1 VNHHASIVSGVE
13 PGQRHLN
20 GPQTT
25 GRQYREL
32 SQPDHIHR
40 RDNDVAVPT
49 RDGTVLLADVHR
61 PDGDGT
67 FPVLIA
73 ASPYPRQ
80 IQDLGAPMGFIEA
93 GASDFFVPRGYVHV
107 IANVRGTGGS
117 GGTYG
122 LFDRQERLDLYDLV
136 EWAAAQ
142 PWSNGQVGMIGISY
156 FAMTQLAAACERP
169 PHLRA
174 IFPVAATS
182 DLYDAIHHHGL
193 FSAGFVTPFIT
204 MIGITSDHDNE
215 LWRGHLVNAARDV
228 LTTPHIHEHFA
239 TMNGEASVTLLHRAM
254 RLHHAE
260 HPWDD
265 LWRAAAVD
273 HQVRD
278 DWWEERNLLPL
289 LGEVDIPVYLGCD
302 WQNAPLHLPSTFTT
316 LEALSNAPVVR
327 VGLLGEFGLTWPWES
342 LHIEA
347 LAWFDHWLK
356 GHDTG
361 ILDGPPIRYWMPGA
375 EQWRTAEAWP
385 PPSTHEPW
393 YLHSD
398 AALTTA
404 EPVDGEREMM
414 TLGAGLGRVR
424 SSPSDPPSSL
434 TWTSPPFA
442 DAEDIVGEIELVLD
456 AVTTASDTGWIL
468 TLQDVDDTGT
478 VTDIT
483 AGWLRASMREV
494 DEDASR
500 IGRPVLPCRQPA
512 ALPVGTSVRYRI
524 PLVPNAR
531 RINAG
536 HRLQLHLTCDDQPID
551 EPALMSF
558 RHAPV
563 GTTSRN
569 RINSTS
575 HLLVP
580 FSSRRG
586 APPTVG

>member
-1 VNHHASIVSGVE
+1 MKHHASRVSGVE
-13 PGQRHLN
+13 PGQRRLN

-25 GRQYREL
+25 GRDYREL
-32 SQPDHIHR
+32 SQPEHR
-40 RDNDVAVPT
+40 RRCDNDVTVPT

-61 PDGDGT
+61 PDGEGK

-136 EWAAAQ
+136 EWAAEQ

-174 IFPVAATS
+174 IFPVAATT
-182 DLYDAIHHHGL
+182 DLYDAVHHHGL
-193 FSAGFVTPFIT
+193 FSAGFVTPFLT

-215 LWRGHLVNAARDV
+215 LWRGRLMSAARVV
-228 LTTPHIHEHFA
+228 LTTPRIHEHFA
-239 TMNGEASVTLLHRAM
+239 TMNGEASVTMLHHAM
-254 RLHHAE
+254 RLHHEE

-278 DWWEERNLLPL
+278 EWWEERNLLPL
-289 LGEVDIPVYLGCD
+289 LGAVDIPVYLGCD
-302 WQNAPLHLPSTFTT
+302 WQNAPLHLPGTFTT

-356 GHDTG
+356 GNDTG

-375 EQWRTAEAWP
+375 EDWRTAEAWP
-385 PPSTHEPW
+385 PPATHQPW
-393 YLHSD
+393 YLHTD
-398 AALTTA
+398 AGLATA
-404 EPVDGEREMM
+404 VPVEGGREMM

-424 SSPSDPPSSL
+424 SSPSDPPTSL
-434 TWTSPPFA
+434 SWTSQPFA
-442 DAEDIVGEIELVLD
+442 ETGDVVGEIELVLD
-456 AVTTASDTGWIL
+456 AVTTASDTGWIV
-468 TLQDVDDTGT
+468 TLQDVDPTGT
-478 VTDIT
+478 VTAIT
-483 AGWLRASMREV
+483 AGWLRASLRQV
-494 DEDASR
+494 DENTSR
-500 IGRPVLPCRQPA
+500 IGRPVLPCRHPTA
-512 ALPVGTSVRYRI
+512 IPVGEPVRYRI

-531 RINAG
+531 SIVAG
-536 HRLQLHLTCDDQPID
+536 HCLRLHITGDDQPTD
-551 EPALMSF
+551 EPAIMSF

-569 RINSTS
+569 RILSTS

-580 FSSRRG
+580 FVTRRG
-586 APPTVG
+586 APLTVG